1 MELCTSVGLMALKE
15 NYVGG
20 EGTQKDQRPELP
32 DLAGI
37 RPILVDRQTAAENE
51 EPLGGEPSG

>member
-37 RPILVDRQTAAENE
+37 RPILVNRQTAAEKRRAA
-51 EPLGGEPSG
+51 GW